1 MKKVTVLYMEGCP
14 YCRNAAR
21 AMDELEKAY
30 SAYAEVPVEWI
41 EETREREKAQPF
53 AGAYYYVPSIF
64 VDGTKVYEAKPGES
78 YEECKR
84 HVETAVRAAVEL
96 TLRARRDFLRAAQF
110 LWNTWFAAAWSI
122 VLQAAFRKDFASS
135 AFPASTASRTWRE
148 AVRTR
153 DFSAAFLARR
163 FSSLRTLRID
173 ALMFGKWFTS
183 LEGNH
188 TVVY

>member
-78 YEECKR
+78 YEECKQ
-84 HVETAVRAAVEL
+84 HVETAFRAAVE
-96 TLRARRDFLRAAQF
+96 QQ
-110 LWNTWFAAAWSI
+110 
-122 VLQAAFRKDFASS
+122 V
-135 AFPASTASRTWRE
+135 E
-148 AVRTR
+148 A
-153 DFSAAFLARR
+153 D
-163 FSSLRTLRID
+163 
-173 ALMFGKWFTS
+173 G
-183 LEGNH
+183 
-188 TVVY
+188 